1 MLIKAILLGIWAG
14 LCMID
19 GKGLHLGFQKPLL
32 AGAGAALIT
41 GDIVTGIIIAAT
53 LELLWLGTNNVGA
66 YTPPDIIAGSVIGVA
81 IGVLSGGGV
90 AAGVA
95 VAVPAAVLVQQFNV
109 LAYTANISLAH
120 RADSIAEKGDLDTKK
135 IGYLQLTGALFMFL
149 SRAIPVFIA
158 VYLGSTAVNKVLEFI
173 PESVISGISVAAGL
187 LPAVGFAMLLRLMI
201 RKNSW
206 VFLIIGFALVSYLNI
221 PTIGVAL
228 IGIVIAYFYDLITN
242 QKDNVLTNED
252 REPSKPI
259 EEGGY
264 DL

>member
-1 MLIKAILLGIWAG
+1 VLIQAILLGIWAG

-32 AGAGAALIT
+32 AGAGAAVIT
-41 GDIVTGIIIAAT
+41 GDIVTGLIIAAT

-66 YTPPDIIAGSVIGVA
+66 YTPPDIIAGSVVGVA

-95 VAVPAAVLVQQFNV
+95 VAVPAAVLVQQLNV

-120 RADSIAEKGDLDTKK
+120 RADTFVEKGDLDSKT
-135 IGYLQLTGALFMFL
+135 IGYLQFTGALFMFL
-149 SRAIPVFIA
+149 SRAVPVFIA
-158 VYLGSTAVNKVLEFI
+158 IYLGATAVNKVLEFI
-173 PESVISGISVAAGL
+173 PESVINGISVAAGL

-206 VFLIIGFALVSYLNI
+206 VFLIIGFTLVSYLNI

-242 QKDNVLTNED
+242 LTNNASTND
-252 REPSKPI
+252 DKASSQPI